1 MNGFLTIIEG
11 PGKGTSKPLSGSLM
25 IVGRSKNADL
35 QVEDPQ
41 VSRRHLEI
49 KVEAEGVFV
58 ENKSAQT
65 ALLNGK
71 ALMGVVSLNAGDVLQ
86 IGDTQLRF
94 EAKSSAPVAA
104 AGPADEAE
112 IDGTRLAPESEQ
124 FRARAKEESASDETR
139 AVVEDGT
146 RMLNPSELPNW
157 VAHKESK
164 EAPKPK
170 SMLGWWLLLI
180 LLLLGGGGGY
190 YYWNKIQTE
199 KQNAGALM
207 AYQDALYN
215 FSLSYPIDWTKT
227 DDETG
232 VVAYGT
238 GKEGDN
244 QWARITIFT
253 DKDPQHLITG
263 LTDGFNQ
270 YKEVLKKRHNGF
282 SLANAQVKKIHN
294 ATGMAYEFSTATG
307 QGLGFYLLN
316 GSTRIVIECTSA
328 TASYSQNAGVFSGI
342 FKSFQFNQ
350 YDPQLYIEFPQPD
363 TGQQQLALSNPPE
376 LARQANSYL
385 QTGKML
391 FIGKD
396 VNPDNLY
403 NSIHAYRSALQLII
417 AGPERLPSYRE
428 AAEGLSEATRL
439 FNQQLQSQEFEI
451 SRAMETGDGNAAYW
465 AANKLMQMDPDKT
478 DDVYREAAKIVNRLQ
493 PQ

>member
-11 PGKGTSKPLSGSLM
+11 AGKGASKPLSGSVM

-35 QVEDPQ
+35 QIEDPQ

-49 KVEAEGVFV
+49 KVEPDGVFV
-58 ENKSAQT
+58 ENKSAQAT
-65 ALLNGK
+65 LLNGK
-71 ALMGVVSLNAGDVLQ
+71 ALTGVVSLNAGDVLQ
-86 IGDTQLRF
+86 IGDTKLRF
-94 EAKSSAPVAA
+94 EEGSSAPVAA
-104 AGPADEAE
+104 AAPAAEAE
-112 IDGTRLAPESEQ
+112 IDGTRLAPESADY
-124 FRARAKEESASDETR
+124 RPRAKEEGAPDETR

-170 SMLGWWLLLI
+170 SLLGLWLLLI

-190 YYWNKIQTE
+190 YYWNKIQTAQ
-199 KQNAGALM
+199 QNAGALM
-207 AYQDALYN
+207 AYKDALYN

-232 VVAYGT
+232 VVTYGT

-244 QWARITIFT
+244 QWAQIAIFT
-253 DKDPQHLITG
+253 DKGPQHLITG

-270 YKEVLKKRHNGF
+270 YKDVLKKRHNGF
-282 SLANAQVKKIHN
+282 NLTDAEVSKINN
-294 ATGMAYEFSTATG
+294 ATGMAYEFNTASG
-307 QGLGFYLLN
+307 QGRGYYLLN
-316 GSTRIVIECTSA
+316 GSTRIVIECSSA
-328 TASYSQNAGVFSGI
+328 AAGYPQNAQVFSGI
-342 FKSFQFNQ
+342 FKSFHFDQ
-350 YDPQLYIEFPQPD
+350 YEPQLFIEFPQPD
-363 TGQQQLALSNPPE
+363 TGQQQLALSDPAE
-376 LARQANSYL
+376 LSRQAARHL

-391 FIGKD
+391 FTGKD

-403 NSIHAYRSALQLII
+403 NSIQAYRTALQLII
-417 AGPERLPSYRE
+417 ASPERLASYRE

-439 FNQQLQSQEFEI
+439 FNQQMQSQEFEI
-451 SRAMETGDGNAAYW
+451 SRAMETGDRDAAYW
-465 AANKLMQMDPDKT
+465 AAIKLMQMDPDKT
-478 DDVYREAAKIVNRLQ
+478 ADVYLEAAKLANKLQ